1 MDDFICLVKITA
13 VKKLVWNEVIFVEDM
28 VELDALSAKITE
40 LFFNRGIIEKDEVV
54 CSMFVEPFMKN
65 SMGRAHGAAI
75 YALMDHTFAIL
86 SNMTHDGTG
95 QSMEVKYYRPA
106 SGKLR
111 CVAKPMNISRSLS
124 VYDVKVFSEEDKLVA
139 SASCTAFIIRN
150 IE

>member
-1 MDDFICLVKITA
+1 MEKDELLPLMSEDTIQYAERVLYVFNAPFADKMGLKIE
-13 VKKLVWNEVIFVEDM
+13 N
-28 VELDALSAKITE
+28 
-40 LFFNRGIIEKDEVV
+40 IEKDEVV

-111 CVAKPMNISRSLS
+111 CVAKPMNISRSLG